1 MDSNAIVI
9 DGSAMAERLRNE
21 VAHRVEA
28 FRSATSIDPSLAV
41 VMVGDDAASQ
51 VYVRNKMKQ
60 TAVVGIRSVEKRLP
74 RQASESEVLE
84 IIQEL
89 NEDSSIHG
97 ILVQLP
103 LPEHIDPSVVVDAID
118 PNKDVDG
125 LHRNNVAALVLGEEG
140 LVPCTPTG
148 CLLMLRQYA
157 ENLSGMRAVILGRSR
172 LVGKPLAELLLR
184 ENCTVTMAHSKTA
197 ELPTLCRSADILVAA
212 IGRPNFV
219 QGEWIKPGAI
229 VIDVGM
235 NRIKDNDGK
244 RRLVGDVDYQAALS
258 VAQAVSPVPGGV
270 GPMTVV
276 CLLRNTIQAAERQLG
291 QA

>member
-1 MDSNAIVI
+1 MDSKAIVI

-276 CLLRNTIQAAERQLG
+276 CLLRNTIQAAEGQLG

>member
-1 MDSNAIVI
+1 MDSKAIVI

-21 VAHRVEA
+21 VAHRGEA

-41 VMVGDDAASQ
+41 VMVGDDAARQ

>member
-21 VAHRVEA
+21 VAYRVEA

-60 TAVVGIRSVEKRLP
+60 TAVVGIRSVEKCLP
-74 RQASESEVLE
+74 RQASENEVLE
-84 IIQEL
+84 IIREL

-212 IGRPNFV
+212 IGRPHFV
-219 QGEWIKPGAI
+219 QGDWIKPGAI

-291 QA
+291 QS

>member
-1 MDSNAIVI
+1 MDSKAIVI

-157 ENLSGMRAVILGRSR
+157 ENLSGMRAVILGRAR

-212 IGRPNFV
+212 IGRPHFV
-219 QGEWIKPGAI
+219 QGDWIKPGAI

-291 QA
+291 QS

>member
-1 MDSNAIVI
+1 MDSKAIVI

-184 ENCTVTMAHSKTA
+184 ENCTVTMTHSKTA

-212 IGRPNFV
+212 IGHPNFV

-258 VAQAVSPVPGGV
+258 VAHAVTPVPGGV